1 MRTGP
6 GDLSD
11 KGYRP
16 SYFGMLGRNHRFY
29 FHPARVRSSGCS
41 FAGVEAGALFLAE
54 SRARLAL
61 RTIRSLRLSPP
72 KYSSYWYQAHRAD
85 TLRLFAGIDLG
96 HTQFAQANSYRF
108 ESKSKFGNSAFCK
121 SLPGRAASRGSGPRK
136 VSSFSPLVST
146 VHWAPVAR
154 KVSRGRT
161 AIADCAAPAAR
172 TAWEV
177 DCTRYS
183 AGAPPPET
191 IAWDP
196 SMA

>member
-11 KGYRP
+11 KGTAHHTLACWAGITAFIFIRRGSALQDVHLP
-16 SYFGMLGRNHRFY
+16 VSK
-29 FHPARVRSSGCS
+29 PALYSSPK
-41 FAGVEAGALFLAE
+41 VE
-54 SRARLAL
+54 RLAL